1 MPSNPSPLTSWLTGV
16 NAKLSLAAVLSF
28 HWCLFFLLNGF
39 DKFFN
44 SENFFGANFK
54 GLLENDLLGRLD
66 LDSSLAQPIAIIVG
80 IAELI
85 LGVLFLIALLS
96 ALRRSSSTIKEMQGC
111 VTLSVLFFA
120 LLSAGAVLFGARDA
134 MLQHGVFIAAL
145 LVSQFVLGPAE
156 SD

>member
-54 GLLENDLLGRLD
+54 GLLEHD
-66 LDSSLAQPIAIIVG
+66 
-80 IAELI
+80 
-85 LGVLFLIALLS
+85 LLS
-96 ALRRSSSTIKEMQGC
+96 ALSRSASAIKEMQGC

>member
-1 MPSNPSPLTSWLTGV
+1 MPSNPSPIANWLSGV
-16 NAKLSLAAVLSF
+16 NAKMSLAAVLSF
-28 HWCLFFLLNGF
+28 HWCLFFALNGL

-80 IAELI
+80 IAEVI
-85 LGVLFLIALLS
+85 LGVLFLIALIS
-96 ALRRSSSTIKEMQGC
+96 ALGRKASTIKVMHGC

-120 LLSAGAVLFGARDA
+120 LLSAGAILFGARDA

-145 LVSQFVLGPAE
+145 LASQFVLGPATSE
-156 SD
+156 